1 MAYILRR
8 KGKTKVSYRV
18 QVRRR
23 GFTTT
28 FKSFPTRTEAK
39 KWARAMENK
48 LDRGDY
54 SDYTEASKL
63 TLGDIMRRFISEGYH
78 VKQKDKF
85 VEGRANSILNDT
97 IADTNL
103 LRLSSRHIAEFR
115 DRKLEQW
122 SPTTFNKHKSL
133 ISRVIET
140 AMQEWEIYL
149 PQNPARLF
157 RKMKEPYARNR
168 KLDGDE
174 YVRLIEACALSK
186 FIYLKPMVQ
195 FSIES
200 AVRQGEL
207 LKAMREHFNWEKRT
221 LTLYDT
227 KNGEDRTI
235 PLSQKAFSI
244 LSSLPKQFSGALF
257 PISHW
262 GRGRDELNWYW
273 KLALRKAKI
282 ENLRWHDLRRHA
294 CSLLFEKGLS
304 VPQVQ
309 VLSGHKDPRILLNT
323 YTKLDPE
330 KLVSKLG

>member
-103 LRLSSRHIAEFR
+103 LRLSTRHIAEFR
-115 DRKLEQW
+115 DRKLEHW

-168 KLDGDE
+168 KLEGDE
-174 YVRLIEACALSK
+174 EQRLIEACEQSK
-186 FIYLKPMVQ
+186 FVYLKSMVQ
-195 FSIES
+195 FSIET
-200 AVRQGEL
+200 AIQQGEL
-207 LKAMREHFNWEKRT
+207 LN
-221 LTLYDT
+221 
-227 KNGEDRTI
+227 
-235 PLSQKAFSI
+235 
-244 LSSLPKQFSGALF
+244 
-257 PISHW
+257 
-262 GRGRDELNWYW
+262 
-273 KLALRKAKI
+273 
-282 ENLRWHDLRRHA
+282 
-294 CSLLFEKGLS
+294 
-304 VPQVQ
+304 
-309 VLSGHKDPRILLNT
+309 
-323 YTKLDPE
+323 
-330 KLVSKLG
+330 

>member
-1 MAYILRR
+1 MAYILKR
-8 KGKTKVSYRV
+8 KWKNKTTFRV
-18 QVRRR
+18 QVTRK
-23 GFTTT
+23 GFKSA
-28 FKSFPTRTEAK
+28 FKSFPTRTDAK
-39 KWARAMENK
+39 KWGRTMENK

-103 LRLSSRHIAEFR
+103 LRLSTRHIAEFR
-115 DRKLEQW
+115 DRKLEHW

-168 KLDGDE
+168 KLEGDE
-174 YVRLIEACALSK
+174 EQRLIEACALSK

-207 LKAMREHFNWEKRT
+207 LKAMREHVNWEKRT

-235 PLSQKAFSI
+235 PLSQKAFLI

-262 GRGRDELNWYW
+262 GRGRDELNWHW
-273 KLALRKAKI
+273 KLALRTAKI
-282 ENLRWHDLRRHA
+282 KNLRWHDLRRHA

>member
-115 DRKLEQW
+115 DRKLEHW

-168 KLDGDE
+168 KLEGDE
-174 YVRLIEACALSK
+174 EQRLIEACALSK

-235 PLSQKAFSI
+235 PLSEKAFSI
-244 LSSLPKQFSGALF
+244 LSSLPKQFSGVLF
-257 PISHW
+257 PINKDKL
-262 GRGRDELNWYW
+262 RWYW
-273 KLALRKAKI
+273 LLALRHAKI
-282 ENLRWHDLRRHA
+282 TDLRWHDLRRHA
-294 CSLLFEKGLS
+294 ISKLFEKGLS
-304 VPQVQ
+304 VPEVQ
-309 VLSGHKDPRILLNT
+309 VLSGHRDLRLLLNT

-330 KLVSKLG
+330 KLVEKLG